1 MSAGNGSRLRIV
13 SFTTL
18 FPNPAEPARGIFV
31 RNRLAGVA
39 AHADL
44 LVVAPVNAGR
54 HPRVLRTPL
63 RRRDPAGFDV
73 LHPRYAVLPGLLKGW
88 DGALLHAEVKPQI
101 RGALAAFAAAEGARI
116 DLVDAHYAYPDGE
129 AGARLARDLGVPF
142 VLTVRGSDLEV
153 LARSATQRGPIQR
166 TLREARAVVAV
177 SRSLERRAIELG
189 APRERV
195 HVVPNGVD
203 TVRFRALDRAAARER
218 LGLPAA
224 ERVLLAVAR
233 LDPVKGLD
241 FLLEAVAALRARNAG
256 TDVALHVVG
265 EGPERRALE
274 EAIARL
280 RLGAAVT
287 LHGAVAPESL
297 PLWYAAADVVCL
309 TSHSEGCPNVVTEA
323 LACGRPV
330 VATAVGGVP
339 DLVRDGENGF
349 LIEPRD
355 AALAADRIAR
365 ALGAAWSPETIA
377 AGARRSWEAVA
388 LEQLSIYR
396 AAAGEALAPA
406 FAAAPDLKG
415 VR

>member
-1 MSAGNGSRLRIV
+1 MNAGTGSRLRLL

-31 RNRLAGVA
+31 RNRLAAVA

-63 RRRDPAGFDV
+63 RRRDPAGFEV

-88 DGALLHAEVKPQI
+88 DGALLHGEVMPQI
-101 RGALAAFAAAEGARI
+101 RGALAAFLAGGRP

-129 AGARLARDLGVPF
+129 AGARVARDLGVPF

-153 LARSATQRGPIQR
+153 LARSAAQRGPIQR

-195 HVVPNGVD
+195 HVVGNGVD
-203 TVRFRALDRAAARER
+203 TGRFRALDREAAREG
-218 LGLPAA
+218 LGLPAGT
-224 ERVLLAVAR
+224 RVLLAVAR
-233 LDPVKGLD
+233 LDPIKGLD
-241 FLLEAVAALRARNAG
+241 FLLEAMAALRARNTG
-256 TDVALHVVG
+256 TEVSLHIVG

-274 EAIARL
+274 GAVARL
-280 RLGAAVT
+280 GLGAAVT
-287 LHGAVAPESL
+287 LHGAVAPDTL

-349 LIEPRD
+349 LIEERD
-355 AALAADRIAR
+355 PALAADRIAR
-365 ALGAAWSPETIA
+365 ALGTSWSAETIA
-377 AGARRSWEAVA
+377 AGARRGWDTVA
-388 LEQLSIYR
+388 LEQVAIYR
-396 AAAGEALAPA
+396 SAAREAFAPA
-406 FAAAPDLKG
+406 LAAAPDLEG

>member
-1 MSAGNGSRLRIV
+1 MSAGSGSRLRIL

-31 RNRLAGVA
+31 RNRLAAVA

-54 HPRVLRTPL
+54 HPRVLRTPF
-63 RRRDPAGFDV
+63 RRRDPAGFEV

-88 DGALLHAEVKPQI
+88 DGALLHGEVMPQI
-101 RGALAAFAAAEGARI
+101 RGELARFAGGSRP
-116 DLVDAHYAYPDGE
+116 DLVDAHYAYPDGA
-129 AGARLARDLGVPF
+129 AGARLARDLGAPF

-153 LARSATQRGPIQR
+153 LARSAAQRGPIQR

-195 HVVPNGVD
+195 HVVGNGVD
-203 TVRFRALDRAAARER
+203 TGRFRPLDREAAREG
-218 LGLPAA
+218 LGLPAGTKI
-224 ERVLLAVAR
+224 LLAVAR
-233 LDPVKGLD
+233 LDPIKGLD
-241 FLLEAVAALRARNAG
+241 FLLEAVAALRARNTG
-256 TDVALHVVG
+256 TDVVLHVAG
-265 EGPERRALE
+265 DGPERRALE
-274 EAIARL
+274 GAIARL
-280 RLGAAVT
+280 GLGAAVT
-287 LHGAVAPESL
+287 LDGAIAPEAL

-339 DLVRDGENGF
+339 DLIQAGENGF
-349 LIEPRD
+349 LIERRD
-355 AALAADRIAR
+355 PALAADRIAR
-365 ALGAAWSPETIA
+365 ALHAAWNTEAIA
-377 AGARRSWEAVA
+377 AGARRSWETVA
-388 LEQLSIYR
+388 LEQLAIYR
-396 AAAGEALAPA
+396 SAAREAFAPAMAAAA
-406 FAAAPDLKG
+406 DLEG
-415 VR
+415 AR